1 MGIGWIIV
9 VILVLYASRDNGVQ
23 EYRDYHLYDNAGK
36 YKYKLIQRVGRIY
49 TVLDQV
55 TGKEFDVKSTD
66 IYNGTYLMEFIEEY
80 GVQAGEQFILI

>member
-1 MGIGWIIV
+1 MAIGWIIV
-9 VILVLYASRDNGVQ
+9 AIFALYLVRDNGVQ
-23 EYRDYHLYDNAGK
+23 EYRDNHLYDNANK
-36 YKYKLIQRVGRIY
+36 YKYKLVQRIGRIY

-80 GVQAGEQFILI
+80 GVQAGEEFILV